1 MKIHLQR
8 LLVLQRVSVG
18 LYYPRQR
25 SRYVYWWPDYL
36 LVYGTA
42 VERLASTKGRTAH
55 EPSNIFSRFQKRP
68 PWLNIETYSRNANV
82 VFKMVNYV
90 WVFWGQPSS
99 GYHSECSLWSVL
111 EICKWSGSCNTIIN
125 MWGFR
130 EMFYA
135 KKDPHTR
142 KVQELLVYNIPCE
155 YGRDYSVETGGKFG
169 VRICEHKK
177 YRQRKVGL
185 LIAKITQSRW
195 PMNNIWLR
203 KTRGK
208 LLSSCHL
215 LHQKPHTI
223 LARDRSETFV
233 VSGWRLKVWC
243 MARPRNLSNNLCEI
257 GVNGKT

>member
-1 MKIHLQR
+1 
-8 LLVLQRVSVG
+8 
-18 LYYPRQR
+18 
-25 SRYVYWWPDYL
+25 
-36 LVYGTA
+36 
-42 VERLASTKGRTAH
+42 
-55 EPSNIFSRFQKRP
+55 
-68 PWLNIETYSRNANV
+68 
-82 VFKMVNYV
+82 
-90 WVFWGQPSS
+90 
-99 GYHSECSLWSVL
+99 
-111 EICKWSGSCNTIIN
+111 
-125 MWGFR
+125 
-130 EMFYA
+130 
-135 KKDPHTR
+135 
-142 KVQELLVYNIPCE
+142 
-155 YGRDYSVETGGKFG
+155 
-169 VRICEHKK
+169 
-177 YRQRKVGL
+177 VGL